1 MHYPRSTY
9 RPILLESELALG
21 TLATAFLTRCID
33 PSTSQTIS
41 YSPSSSSSFS
51 LVLENSWAPTDLMK
65 FMTVFA
71 QGRELRPFVGQK
83 TSRSMVTTNWQIYL
97 YGRQKQACN
106 VNIVQM
112 QIFHQISTISR
123 RYMLPDINMGL
134 LRQKTKICQDLMF
147 WIS

>member
-33 PSTSQTIS
+33 PSASQTIS
-41 YSPSSSSSFS
+41 YSSSFS
-51 LVLENSWAPTDLMK
+51 LILENSSAPTDLMK

-97 YGRQKQACN
+97 YERQEQACN
-106 VNIVQM
+106 VNIVQL

-123 RYMLPDINMGL
+123 RCMLPDINMGL
-134 LRQKTKICQDLMF
+134 LRQKTKICQDLIF
-147 WIS
+147 